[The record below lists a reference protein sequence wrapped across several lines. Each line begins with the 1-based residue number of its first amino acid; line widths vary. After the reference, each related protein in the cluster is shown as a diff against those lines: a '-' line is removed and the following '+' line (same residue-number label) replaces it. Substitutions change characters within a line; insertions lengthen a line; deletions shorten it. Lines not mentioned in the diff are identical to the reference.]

1 MKGLEAGFPRSLDSQ
16 RQPVWMVLFTAGS
29 LLLASRTWQASRRIY
44 KAFSQPNVEAQ
55 DHQRKKKCRKGQMIN
70 KCGFPSP
77 FHSFVESIS
86 FELIGYP
93 LLMIFDTPLF
103 DIVTPSQGLSDMS
116 GDTATQYAE
125 LRRAALFTRLSPAML
140 GPLAGKATN
149 MPLLP
154 MFIFRR
160 V

>member
-1 MKGLEAGFPRSLDSQ
+1 
-16 RQPVWMVLFTAGS
+16 
-29 LLLASRTWQASRRIY
+29 
-44 KAFSQPNVEAQ
+44 
-55 DHQRKKKCRKGQMIN
+55 MIN